1 MKEYVL
7 KTIFLGDAGVGKSS
21 ILAKK
26 KLNVFDPDCKSTI
39 GIDFVVIEK
48 SINGVNV
55 KLQIW
60 DSAGQEKYG
69 NIVQSYYR
77 EIAGAF
83 LVYDVNIKKTYDNLN
98 LWIDRIKFFSPD
110 CEIVIVGN
118 KIDMNQPIIQEKYID
133 VPHHLLCSAKSGAGI
148 DEMFDIMMEIFVK
161 KIQHPSFIKNSHS
174 GITIYEEFN
183 FSDECHEVFP
193 KRRKKDTACCQI
205 L

>member
-1 MKEYVL
+1 MKEFVL

-48 SINGVNV
+48 FIDGVNI

-60 DSAGQEKYG
+60 DSAGQEKYS

-77 EIAGAF
+77 EIAAAF
-83 LVYDVNIKKTYDNLN
+83 LVYDVNNEKTYRNLN
-98 LWIDRIKFFSPD
+98 LWIDRIKYHSPE
-110 CEIVIVGN
+110 CEIIIVGN
-118 KIDMNQPIIQEKYID
+118 KIDIDQPILKGKYSD
-133 VPHHLLCSAKSGAGI
+133 VPHHLVCSAKSGVGI
-148 DEMFDIMMEIFVK
+148 NELFETMIEIFVK
-161 KIQHPSFIKNSHS
+161 KIQTPNFINNKNS

-183 FSDECHEVFP
+183 FIDECNEIIP
-193 KRRKKDTACCQI
+193 KRRRKNQSCCII